1 MKFLTKLTK
10 IIFFQVFLISIFTSN
25 VFAQEIL
32 IKKIN
37 FDENKNLEIILS
49 AKTSYKTYLLKKPD
63 RLVIDIA
70 NASLDKD
77 ATRLLLPNFIE
88 KVRKNK
94 KDNNDLRIVFDLK
107 QSVGINK
114 TSFIQYKDSQS
125 PKILVSFD
133 LESVSIVKKNP
144 GVNNVNMVLKKPEE
158 TKKIIPKPIIVI
170 DAGHGGK
177 DPGTIGDYARTKEK
191 NITLSYARELAK
203 HLTLTGNYKVYLTR
217 DSDIFIPLKD
227 RVQIARRK
235 KADLFISIHA
245 NAAEDR
251 DAKGFSIYTLSEK
264 SSDKQ
269 AELLAQKENRADIIA
284 GINFNGASA
293 DVLKTLIDLSQRS
306 SMNSSASFANLA
318 IQSLKKTD
326 VKILHNTH
334 RFAGFMVLT
343 APDMTSVLME
353 IGYLS
358 NKHEES
364 QLNSLIYK
372 RNMVKGLVDA
382 INQYFKIESK

>member
-1 MKFLTKLTK
+1 MKFLTFLKV
-10 IIFFQVFLISIFTSN
+10 FFISFFCFNS
-25 VFAQEIL
+25 FAQDIL
-32 IKKIN
+32 VKKIN
-37 FDENKNLEIILS
+37 FDENKNLEIILNQ
-49 AKTSYKTYLLKKPD
+49 KTTFKTFLLKNPE

-70 NASLDKD
+70 DASLDKD
-77 ATRLLLPNFIE
+77 ATKLFLPSFIE
-88 KVRKNK
+88 KVRKSK

-107 QSVGINK
+107 KKVGIKK
-114 TSFIQYKDSQS
+114 TSFIQYKDDQL
-125 PKILVSFD
+125 PKIFITFD
-133 LESVSIVKKNP
+133 LEQKISIEKTNKEKLDVT
-144 GVNNVNMVLKKPEE
+144 KKP
-158 TKKIIPKPIIVI
+158 TPQKPIIVI

-177 DPGTIGDYARTKEK
+177 DPGTIGYYARTKEK

-203 HLTLTGNYKVYLTR
+203 HLVLTNKYRVFLTR
-217 DSDIFIPLKD
+217 DGDIFIPLKE
-227 RVQIARRK
+227 RVQIARKR

-245 NAAEDR
+245 NAADDR

-284 GINFNGASA
+284 GINFDGASS
-293 DVLKTLIDLSQRS
+293 DILKTLIDLSQRS

-318 IQSLKKTD
+318 IKSLQKTD
-326 VKILHNTH
+326 VEILHNTH

-358 NKHEES
+358 NKREEA

-372 RNMVKGLVDA
+372 REMVKGLVDA
-382 INQYFKIESK
+382 INQYFRI

>member
-1 MKFLTKLTK
+1 MRFSIKL
-10 IIFFQVFLISIFTSN
+10 ILNIYFILLASN
-25 VFAQEIL
+25 SYAQDIL
-32 IKKIN
+32 VKKIN
-37 FDENKNLEIILS
+37 FDENKNLEIVLS
-49 AKTSYKTYLLKKPD
+49 GKTTFKAYLLTKPE

-70 NASLDKD
+70 NANLDSEASK
-77 ATRLLLPNFIE
+77 LLLPNFIE

-94 KDNNDLRIVFDLK
+94 KENNDLRIVFDLK
-107 QSVGINK
+107 KKVGLKK
-114 TSFIQYKDSQS
+114 TSFIKYKNEKL
-125 PKILVSFD
+125 PKIFVAFD
-133 LESVSIVKKNP
+133 LPQKISIEKP
-144 GVNNVNMVLKKPEE
+144 NNGKLDLTKKPA
-158 TKKIIPKPIIVI
+158 PQKPIIVI

-203 HLTLTGNYKVYLTR
+203 HLVLTGNYKVYLTR
-217 DSDIFIPLKD
+217 DGDIFIPLKE
-227 RVQIARRK
+227 RVQIARKR

-245 NAAEDR
+245 NAAD
-251 DAKGFSIYTLSEK
+251 DHSTKGFSIYTLSEK

-269 AELLAQKENRADIIA
+269 AELLAQKENRADIIS

-293 DVLKTLIDLSQRS
+293 DILKTLIDLSQRS
-306 SMNSSASFANLA
+306 SMNSSASFANTA
-318 IQSLKKTD
+318 IRSLQKNN
-326 VKILHNTH
+326 VEILHNTH

-364 QLNSLIYK
+364 QLNSFIYK

-382 INQYFKIESK
+382 INQYFRIENK